1 VACDYKILDSNKGGI
16 CIFKKYR
23 DTKALKKQYKA
34 YVDEGDKLSGVWK
47 TSSIPSVANFN
58 GAIESY
64 TKAIEMKILVDKPD
78 YMVHYKRACAYEKMG
93 EMEKA
98 ADDFRVFLLA
108 DDRELSVSYSI
119 AGFGQALSAFSRG
132 MQQGTARIRLTE
144 QTLKKVLS
152 AYDFD
157 VGYSNKKLYNWG
169 NKLGEARKMLKE
181 NPQEAAYRMGVILL
195 LQENYKEAIQ
205 RLDEAVQINPEDA
218 RSHFFRG
225 IAHDLQSRKG
235 GLFGPSRSAKDL
247 SKTKAISDFERAIVL
262 TKDHA
267 LVEQANKWKKNV
279 TSE

>member
-1 VACDYKILDSNKGGI
+1 VTCDHKRLDSNRRGI
-16 CIFKKYR
+16 GIFKRYR
-23 DTKALKKQYKA
+23 DTKDRKKQYEA
-34 YVDEGDKLSGVWK
+34 YVNEGDKLSESWK
-47 TSSIPSVANFN
+47 PSSIPSSADLE

-64 TKAIEMKILVDKPD
+64 TNAIEMKILEDKPD
-78 YMVHYKRACAYEKMG
+78 YMIHYKRACAYEKMG

-108 DDRELSVSYSI
+108 DDRELAVSYSI

-132 MQQGTARIRLTE
+132 MQQANARIRLTE
-144 QTLKKVLS
+144 QTLQKVFS

-157 VGYSNKKLYNWG
+157 VGYSNKKLYDWG
-169 NKLGEARKMLKE
+169 NKFKEARKMLKE

-205 RLDEAVQINPEDA
+205 RLDEAIQMNPEDA

-225 IAHDLQSRKG
+225 IAHCLQRRKG

-247 SKTKAISDFERAIVL
+247 SKTKAISDFERAIAL
-262 TKDHA
+262 TKDRA
-267 LVEQANKWKKNV
+267 LIEQANKWKKNV
-279 TSE
+279 TSK